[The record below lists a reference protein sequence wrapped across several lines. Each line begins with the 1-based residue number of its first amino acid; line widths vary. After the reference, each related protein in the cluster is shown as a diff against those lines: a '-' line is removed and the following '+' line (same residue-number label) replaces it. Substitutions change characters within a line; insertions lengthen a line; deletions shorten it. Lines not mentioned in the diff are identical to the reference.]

1 MKTFL
6 LGAAIALSV
15 AAPVF
20 AAPAEQPAIC
30 IIWDNAGNQ
39 TFGEPCT
46 IQEWDGQIAVRD
58 SRGQFGGDTFNF
70 LVNDADAP
78 KNAWKVDGKI
88 AGYTV
93 YVDWYKKDGMWFWSN
108 GAPALSIEENESEMY
123 D

>member
-1 MKTFL
+1 MKTFF
-6 LGAAIALSV
+6 LGAAIALGV

-20 AAPAEQPAIC
+20 ATPPEQSAIC
-30 IIWDNAGNQ
+30 IIWDNQGNQ

-58 SRGQFGGDTFNF
+58 ARGKFGGDTFNF
-70 LVNDADAP
+70 FVNDKNAP
-78 KNAWKVDGKI
+78 GKAWKVDGKI
-88 AGYTV
+88 AGWDV
-93 YVDWYKKDGMWFWSN
+93 YVDWTKKAGMWYWSN